1 MSTAQDSTRPDVSAD
16 SESEQASKAS
26 DPVPADTD
34 AAEEQSIPSPE
45 AGEDETEELRA
56 QLDQALAEVEEHKEQ
71 FLRARAEVENT
82 RRRATND
89 VSNAHKYAVEKF
101 AAEML
106 AVKDSLEL
114 ARAVELKGDNH
125 AAMDNM
131 LEGLDLTLKLMDSAF
146 QKFSLQVIDPGKG
159 EKFDPEIH
167 QAMTMQDSDE
177 VAPNH
182 VLSVVQKGY
191 QLHQRLLRPAM
202 VVIAKAKGS
211 DSAGERSCKNP
222 E

>member
-1 MSTAQDSTRPDVSAD
+1 MTTVKDSTRPDVATD
-16 SESEQASKAS
+16 SEPEEASGAS

-34 AAEEQSIPSPE
+34 AAEESAPSAE
-45 AGEDETEELRA
+45 AGEDEAEELKA
-56 QLDQALAEVEEHKEQ
+56 QLDQTLAEAEEHKEQ
-71 FLRARAEVENT
+71 FLRAKAEVENT
-82 RRRATND
+82 RRRAAND

-125 AAMDNM
+125 AAMENM

-146 QKFSLQVIDPGKG
+146 EKFSLEVIDPGKG
-159 EKFDPEIH
+159 DKFDPEIH
-167 QAMTMQDSDE
+167 QAITVQDSDE
-177 VAPNH
+177 VAPNR

-202 VVIAKAKGS
+202 VVIAKAIDS
-211 DSAGERSCKNP
+211 DSAGK
-222 E
+222 